1 MNKVE
6 PKQILNHALRWGAIM
21 GLTIV
26 VTYLLVYLLHK
37 SSLVSYWFGGF
48 NLLLPIILIFYA
60 MYAWRKSN
68 GNEMSFSEGF
78 RIGML
83 MYAGGSLITI
93 IFQYLLYNVIDRDLH
108 QFIFDRTI
116 QNTTEL
122 LEKLNASEEDIEKAV
137 ESLDPE
143 KLKLTPANLLQNY
156 IFGLLM
162 GGIIS
167 PIGALIFR
175 RRTISSYTN

>member
-6 PKQILNHALRWGAIM
+6 PKQLLNHSLKWGAIM
-21 GLTIV
+21 GLAIV
-26 VTYLLVYLLHK
+26 VIYLLVYLLHK

-48 NLLLPIILIFYA
+48 NLLLPIVLIFYS
-60 MYAWRKSN
+60 MYAWRKAN
-68 GNEMSFSEGF
+68 DNQMSFNEGF

-93 IFQYLLYNVIDRDLH
+93 IFQYLLYNIIDRDLH
-108 QFIFDRTI
+108 QFIFERTV

-122 LEKLNASEEDIEKAV
+122 LEKLNASEEDIEKAIDT
-137 ESLDPE
+137 LDPE
-143 KLKLTPANLLQNY
+143 KLKLTPSNLIQNY
-156 IFGLLM
+156 LFGLLL
-162 GGIIS
+162 GAFIS

-175 RRTISSYTN
+175 RKNISSYTN

>member
-6 PKQILNHALRWGAIM
+6 PKQILNYSLKWGAIM
-21 GLTIV
+21 GLAV
-26 VTYLLVYLLHK
+26 VVVYLMVYLLHK
-37 SSLVSYWFGGF
+37 TSLVSYWFGGL
-48 NLLLPIILIFYA
+48 NLVLPISFIFYA
-60 MYAWRKSN
+60 MYSWRKEN
-68 GNEMSFSEGF
+68 DNQMSFNEGF
-78 RIGML
+78 RIGIL

-108 QFIFDRTI
+108 QFIFERTI

-122 LEKLNASEEDIEKAV
+122 LQNLNASEEDIEKALD
-137 ESLDPE
+137 SLDPE
-143 KLKLTPANLLQNY
+143 KLKLTPANLIQNY
-156 IFGLLM
+156 LFGLLM

-175 RRTISSYTN
+175 RNNISSYTN